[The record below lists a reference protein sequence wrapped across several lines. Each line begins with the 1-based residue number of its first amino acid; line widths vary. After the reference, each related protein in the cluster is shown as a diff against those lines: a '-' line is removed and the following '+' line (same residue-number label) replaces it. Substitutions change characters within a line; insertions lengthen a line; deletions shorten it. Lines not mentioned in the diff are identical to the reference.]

1 MRLAP
6 SGDDVV
12 DFCMEPFSIQ
22 KIEAARDVGLHTI
35 PELLL
40 VVQLIGYF
48 EFHRALS
55 ASSAGAHRG
64 RGLAGWVLRVVVII
78 IDGADARRGWGGRG
92 RVVTSAIKTMMY

>member
-1 MRLAP
+1 MSSSSAW
-6 SGDDVV
+6 G
-12 DFCMEPFSIQ
+12 PFSIQ
-22 KIEAARDVGLHTI
+22 KNKIEAAGDVGLHTI

-64 RGLAGWVLRVVVII
+64 RGLAGWVLI
-78 IDGADARRGWGGRG
+78 GSW
-92 RVVTSAIKTMMY
+92 